1 MTRAAKGV
9 SEEESGN
16 PSPLQ
21 LQLFPGA
28 EPPVISKPEP
38 EVPTAGAGA
47 APEPPA
53 KPPVAAKPTSKA
65 VVDALWDEIIGGPA
79 TELRNRLR
87 QLMPGRLGTIT
98 LTDNRSTIV
107 SAREDGDGRLAVRI
121 QRCFA
126 AAPDE
131 TLAAVATFL
140 TSGKRSRARRGAL
153 AEIREYFAGH
163 GPRPAIRRR
172 RRIVLRPVGQVL
184 DLRQVRDQLNVEH
197 FGGELDVH
205 ITWGRAPS
213 RRRRRGRHG
222 FSVRLGT
229 YNDGDNVVR
238 IHRCLDRADVPR
250 YVVESVVYHEM
261 LHAAV
266 PPVVKNGR
274 RHVHTPE
281 FRRRERLFPSYQ
293 RAERW
298 LDRNLKRLI

>member
-1 MTRAAKGV
+1 MTRAANGV
-9 SEEESGN
+9 SEEESGYL
-16 PSPLQ
+16 SPLQ

-28 EPPVISKPEP
+28 EPSAAVEPEP
-38 EVPTAGAGA
+38 EPSTAVAGG

-53 KPPVAAKPTSKA
+53 QPAVAAKPTSKSSIDVLA
-65 VVDALWDEIIGGPA
+65 QIFDEA
-79 TELRNRLR
+79 TGLPDRLR
-87 QLMPGRLGTIT
+87 ALIPGRIGTVT

-107 SAREDGDGRLAVRI
+107 SAREDGNGLLAVRI

-126 AAPDE
+126 EAPDE

-140 TSGKRSRARRGAL
+140 TSGRRSRARRRAL
-153 AEIREYFAGH
+153 AEIRDYFARH
-163 GPRPAIRRR
+163 GPRPAVRRPR
-172 RRIVLRPVGQVL
+172 RVVLRPVGQVL
-184 DLRQVRDQLNVEH
+184 DLREVRDQLNREH
-197 FGGELDVH
+197 LGGELDVH

-213 RRRRRGRHG
+213 RRRRRGRSG

-229 YNDGDNVVR
+229 YYDRDNVVR
-238 IHRCLDRADVPR
+238 IHRCLDRSDVPR

-266 PPVVKNGR
+266 PPVMKNGR
-274 RHVHTPE
+274 RHIHTPE
-281 FRRRERLFPSYQ
+281 FRRRERLFPDYQ